1 MLKCAEI
8 SVSSCDRAKE
18 VLESNIFNFI
28 GGLHVTQETI
38 SYEPDTYEEAFEL
51 LQKKSEELDE
61 HITKMLKAIHSADT
75 LHLEKLTLSGAVKPN
90 PEDLGMAICRIK
102 SVELDGINLLAS
114 EMRKVYKKIIAADSL
129 VLEDFTYLATASMKF
144 FCNED
149 VLGKT
154 NPKLFASVA
163 IRMKSMK
170 AMVDAKVARAVLD
183 KVINCSDIKL
193 KKLKLGNTSNNAD
206 SDCLFTAFTL
216 KFFKFP

>member
-61 HITKMLKAIHSADT
+61 HVTKMLKAIHSEDDIY
-75 LHLEKLTLSGAVKPN
+75 LEQLTLSGVKPN

-102 SVELDGINLLAS
+102 SVELDGMRLPAS
-114 EMRKVYKKIIAADSL
+114 DMKKVYKKIIACESL
-129 VLEDFTYLATASMKF
+129 VLEDLTYLATASMHF
-144 FCNED
+144 FCHED

-163 IRMKSMK
+163 IRMESLK
-170 AMVDAKVARAVLD
+170 AMVDARVAAAVLD
-183 KVINCSDIKL
+183 KILNCSDIKL
-193 KKLKLGNTSNNAD
+193 RKLKLGNTSN
-206 SDCLFTAFTL
+206 
-216 KFFKFP
+216 KMFFETPLI